1 MAKEKN
7 FIKKGN
13 YNRVLLTETLPYET
27 PIIFSNEGLYK
38 QLKLAVNDCKKK
50 ASFKK
55 KLLDEYIL
63 KEKQTTKPF
72 FYQIRKNELEFRRL
86 ALLHP
91 CSQNQ
96 IKKFYQKNDQLIIYF
111 CTQSP
116 ASLRSPKAV
125 ASRFY
130 INNSREN
137 KYRTKTQNKTLL
149 DDDIYTKHMLSYFA
163 YHGYTRIYKF
173 YSSKEYFT
181 LERKFPVQMTLDVSK
196 CFDSIYTHSIGWA
209 TKSKEFIKSN
219 LHKYNFGDK
228 FDSVLRSG
236 NDNETKGIV
245 IGPEVS
251 RIFAEIIFQKIDV
264 TVINNLREK
273 NLSFDQEYTFR
284 RYVDDVFIF
293 AHTEEIT
300 KQIYTEYVDILWKFN
315 LQVNEAKTAV
325 SQRPFVSTKTRLIH
339 EAKKILDTYF
349 DKLVEKD
356 SDGKKVLAKIIYPE
370 KFIVSFI
377 AAIKSLCIQ
386 NKMKYADIASYII
399 SVLKG
404 WLYKLTKIHQ
414 KPENAEC
421 GKYSDTSHQSKRD
434 DKQDIDKNYYN
445 AVSFISEVA
454 FFLYSV
460 APTVNSSYTLS
471 KIIIHMIDS
480 VAECIP
486 SFKEAI
492 ENQIYHLTCQL
503 FLSKSKQPHIAHG
516 KVVYLE
522 LLNIMLAVRKLGNQY
537 QLPESMIEELFWQ
550 NKYNDYFSIISILY
564 YIKNN
569 TEYANLRE
577 NIIKYIQEKL
587 SDMNDLGSNSEKM
600 HLLLDTL
607 SCPYISRKV
616 RTEWVEAVMKKIGFE
631 GDAAEQI
638 TDEMESSYWFV
649 NWSEKVD
656 LLNFLVK
663 KKSRQVY

>member
-1 MAKEKN
+1 MAKEKF

-13 YNRVLLTETLPYET
+13 YDRVLLTETLPYET

-38 QLKLAVNDCKKK
+38 QLKLAVNNCEKKD
-50 ASFKK
+50 SFKK
-55 KLLDEYIL
+55 KLLDKYIL
-63 KEKQTTKPF
+63 GERKTTKPF

-91 CSQNQ
+91 YNQNQ
-96 IKKFYQKNDQLIIYF
+96 IKKFYQKYDQLIIYF
-111 CTQSP
+111 CTLSP

-130 INNSREN
+130 INNPREN
-137 KYRTKTQNKTLL
+137 KYRTKTQKVTLL

-173 YSSKEYFT
+173 YNSKEYFT

-219 LHKYNFGDK
+219 LNKYNFGDK

-251 RIFAEIIFQKIDV
+251 RIFAEIIFQEIDV
-264 TVINNLREK
+264 TVINNLRKE
-273 NLSFDQEYTFR
+273 NLSFDRDYTFR

-293 AHTEEIT
+293 ARTEEET
-300 KQIYTEYVDILWKFN
+300 KQIYTEYVYILSKFN
-315 LQVNEAKTAV
+315 LQVNEAKTTV

-356 SDGKKVLAKIIYPE
+356 NDGGKVLAKIIYPE
-370 KFIVSFI
+370 KFLVSFI

-386 NKMKYADIASYII
+386 NKMKYDDIASYII
-399 SVLKG
+399 SVLEG
-404 WLYKLTKIHQ
+404 WLYKLTKIHRE
-414 KPENAEC
+414 PEKAEC

-434 DKQDIDKNYYN
+434 DKRDIDKNYYN
-445 AVSFISEVA
+445 AMSFISEAA
-454 FFLYSV
+454 FFLYGV

-480 VAECIP
+480 VAEYIP

-503 FLSKSKQPHIAHG
+503 FLSKSKRSYIAHG

-537 QLPESMIEELFWQ
+537 QLPENMIKEIFWQ
-550 NKYNDYFSIISILY
+550 DNYNDYFSIISILY
-564 YIKNN
+564 YIKND
-569 TEYANLRE
+569 TEYDNLRGI
-577 NIIKYIQEKL
+577 IIKYIQEKL
-587 SDMNDLGSNSEKM
+587 SDISDLESNSEKI

-607 SCPYISRKV
+607 SCPYISREV
-616 RTEWVEAVMKKIGFE
+616 RTKWVDTVMKNIDF
-631 GDAAEQI
+631 DASPEQI
-638 TDEMESSYWFV
+638 IDEMESSYWFV

-663 KKSRQVY
+663 KKLRQVY